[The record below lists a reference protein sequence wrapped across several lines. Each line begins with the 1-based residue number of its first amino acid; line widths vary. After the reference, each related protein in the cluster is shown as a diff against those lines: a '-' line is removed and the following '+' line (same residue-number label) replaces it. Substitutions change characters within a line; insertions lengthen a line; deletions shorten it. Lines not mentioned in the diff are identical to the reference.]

1 MSRPPHW
8 RPHWQD
14 WNPSRPDYVSEPE
27 LKLCQFL
34 IFRAQG
40 LPCHVHAGQS
50 RISDAD
56 ARAVLMDQT
65 PMSKERINKAVNL
78 LRQQSRI

>member
-1 MSRPPHW
+1 MSRHAHF
-8 RPHWQD
+8 RVD
-14 WNPSRPDYVSEPE
+14 DYVSEPE
-27 LKLCQFL
+27 LKLCAAL

-40 LPCHVHAGQS
+40 LASHVHAGLS
-50 RISDAD
+50 RISDRD

-65 PMSKERINKAVNL
+65 PMSVERINKAVNL